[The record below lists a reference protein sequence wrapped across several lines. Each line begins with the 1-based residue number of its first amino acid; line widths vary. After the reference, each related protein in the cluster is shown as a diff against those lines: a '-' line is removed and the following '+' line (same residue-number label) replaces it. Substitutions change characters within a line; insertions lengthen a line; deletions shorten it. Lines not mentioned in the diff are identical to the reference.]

1 MSLEPRMMPPGNLAP
16 LFDVCVPSNREAEWT
31 MSKRILSVLL
41 APVAAAIVSG
51 CQTQEQ
57 ILQSEQGVATQVAVN
72 RGRFELGCPQ
82 ATGTILSSNVL
93 QPVAWRGQER
103 AEYTIG
109 VEGCGQRKTYIV
121 VCQLGSISCFAAAG
135 RY

>member
-1 MSLEPRMMPPGNLAP
+1 MSMRML
-16 LFDVCVPSNREAEWT
+16 C
-31 MSKRILSVLL
+31 VLL
-41 APVAAAIVSG
+41 ATLAALIVSG

-82 ATGTILSSNVL
+82 ATGTILSSNLL
-93 QPVAWRGQER
+93 QPVVWGGLER
-103 AEYTIG
+103 AEYTVG

-135 RY
+135 QPY

>member
-1 MSLEPRMMPPGNLAP
+1 MSR
-16 LFDVCVPSNREAEWT
+16 R
-31 MSKRILSVLL
+31 RLSVFLVPL
-41 APVAAAIVSG
+41 AALIVSG

-57 ILQSEQGVATQVAVN
+57 ILQSDQGVATEVAVN

-82 ATGTILSSNVL
+82 AMGTILSSNVL
-93 QPVAWRGQER
+93 QPVVWGGQER
-103 AEYTIG
+103 AEYTVG

-135 RY
+135 RAY